1 MRSLLSKKAGGL
13 SWEARGVALIPF
25 TVAEK
30 ARTVGLNRPGFG
42 YLRMV
47 FHYRSSFKSKA
58 QRFLEKSARL
68 PSCESP

>member
-13 SWEARGVALIPF
+13 SCEARGVALIPF

-42 YLRMV
+42 YLRIV
-47 FHYRSSFKSKA
+47 FSFIKDNLREVHYVSYLF
-58 QRFLEKSARL
+58 FLGR
-68 PSCESP
+68 PRY